1 MSNIDTTIKNIT
13 NSGLEQISFKKGENV
28 YKFNEKPKFAYF
40 VYTGEINI
48 LSPDGYKLGK
58 VKEGELFGEISSLF
72 NKEHS
77 VSAEAATEC
86 RLLVIEKDLFFNK
99 VQNADPILKA
109 IVRTLTLRLHD
120 MNEKAE
126 KIWKELHFLSS
137 IKKDIGDD

>member
-1 MSNIDTTIKNIT
+1 MNKIDNNIQNLT
-13 NSGLEQISFKKGENV
+13 NSGLEQISYNKGQTI
-28 YKFNEKPKFAYF
+28 YQFNENPKFAYF
-40 VYTGEINI
+40 VYTGTVNI
-48 LSPDGYKLGK
+48 ISKTGYNLGM

-99 VQNADPILKA
+99 VQNADPIIKA
-109 IVRTLTLRLHD
+109 IIRTLTGRLDD
-120 MNEKAE
+120 MNEKTE

-137 IKKDIGDD
+137 IKRDI

>member
-137 IKKDIGDD
+137 IKKDIGDN